1 MAELGAAR
9 TGGRRRSRIKPEEEE
24 EDLEAGVVARIE
36 IWELQKGLPKH
47 NADCQQQGLTNG
59 HAGTQKAPMKLVDA
73 DDV

>member
-47 NADCQQQGLTNG
+47 NANCQQQGLANG
-59 HAGTQKAPMKLVDA
+59 HVGMAKTHIKQMEFD
-73 DDV
+73 